1 MEKTSLK
8 KEEKNQNS
16 RVIPAKG
23 GKCSDLP
30 PFFVDKKE
38 WGCYNEPVT
47 ICNIYVTNKKRK
59 KYV

>member
-1 MEKTSLK
+1 MGKTSLK

-38 WGCYNEPVT
+38 SGCYNEPVT
-47 ICNIYVTNKKRK
+47 ICNIYVTN
-59 KYV
+59 